1 MCVRACVRACV
12 RLFLGPM
19 RFFFFCKG
27 GFRSRVNVG
36 RDSINPLLL
45 WNIPTRIGK
54 LEIFDIV
61 GSAVPTREKKYEI

>member
-1 MCVRACVRACV
+1 
-12 RLFLGPM
+12 M
-19 RFFFFCKG
+19 RVSFFGSNEIFFFCKG

-54 LEIFDIV
+54 LDIFDIV
-61 GSAVPTREKKYEI
+61 GSAVPTRGKNYEI